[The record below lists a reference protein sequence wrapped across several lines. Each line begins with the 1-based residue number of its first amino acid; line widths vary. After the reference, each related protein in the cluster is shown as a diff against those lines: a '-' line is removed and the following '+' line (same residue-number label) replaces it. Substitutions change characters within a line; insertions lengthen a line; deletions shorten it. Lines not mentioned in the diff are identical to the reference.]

1 MIEIEGLWHHY
12 ATEAGA
18 MRPAVQDVSL
28 RAESGEFIAVVGPS
42 GCGKTTLLNLV
53 AGLEPAQ
60 RGHVAVGGKAPAPG
74 RRDVGYM
81 LARDCLLPW
90 SRAVDNA
97 ALGLEMHGVGKA
109 ERRQRATDMLGQVG
123 LAGFEQSYP
132 AQLSQGMRQ
141 RVALARLFAAE
152 PEFALLDEPFSALDA
167 QSRVLVQDAFLKIW
181 ERRRSTVVLI
191 THDLG
196 EAITLADRVVVL
208 SARPGRI
215 KAVHPI
221 ELPRPRS
228 AGALRADPR
237 FHAIYERIWEDLQS
251 EVQRAELERAPQ
263 QAGSED

>member
-12 ATEAGA
+12 PADDGT
-18 MRPAVQDVSL
+18 MRPAVQDISL

-53 AGLEPAQ
+53 AGLESAQ
-60 RGHVAVGGKAPAPG
+60 RGRVAVGGKAPAAG

-90 SRAVDNA
+90 NRAVDNA
-97 ALGLEMHGVGKA
+97 ALGLEMRKVGKA
-109 ERRQRATDMLGQVG
+109 KRRQRAADMLAQVG
-123 LAGFEQSYP
+123 LAGFEASYP

-167 QSRVLVQDAFLKIW
+167 QSRVLVQDTFLKIW

-191 THDLG
+191 THDLA
-196 EAITLADRVVVL
+196 EAITLADRVVVM

-215 KAVHPI
+215 KSVHTVD
-221 ELPRPRS
+221 LPRPRS
-228 AGALRADPR
+228 AGTLRGDPR
-237 FHAIYERIWEDLQS
+237 FHVIYERIWEGLQS

-263 QAGSED
+263 PVRDEG